1 MRKLW
6 RNDKRGALPIAYA
19 GMRQIAATTPYL
31 PLIRTVPTRA
41 RGAPELFARGFPW
54 ARVDARDR
62 RLVQSSHADMP
73 DPKPRLMNRYALL
86 LIASMLFVGSN
97 VGIGKSIVASVPVPL
112 FALLRFVI
120 AVVVLF
126 PLYRPAKMRRVTRAE
141 WLNLFLQAFFGT
153 FAFTLLMLGGVQ
165 RTSAVA
171 AGVITSTIPAT
182 VALLAWLL
190 LKERPS
196 PRTLVAIGL
205 AIAGILI
212 INVAHAPNVG
222 HAVDHEASHDASS
235 FAGNLMVMGAVVCE
249 SIYVILSRRLTQTLA
264 AIDICAYTH
273 GFGFLLMLPLG
284 IGTALHFDYG
294 SVAPGTWALLLWYG
308 LSASVFSIWLWMK
321 GIRHVPGSLA
331 GVFTAVLPVAAAAYG
346 IAVLGE
352 RPTAAHGVALA
363 CVVAGVALAS
373 LQARRVPPAAS

>member
-1 MRKLW
+1 
-6 RNDKRGALPIAYA
+6 
-19 GMRQIAATTPYL
+19 
-31 PLIRTVPTRA
+31 
-41 RGAPELFARGFPW
+41 
-54 ARVDARDR
+54 
-62 RLVQSSHADMP
+62 MP
-73 DPKPRLMNRYALL
+73 DPKPSLMNRYALL
-86 LIASMLFVGSN
+86 LIVSMLFVGSN

-120 AVVVLF
+120 AVTVLF

-153 FAFTLLMLGGVQ
+153 FAFTLLMLNGVQ

-171 AGVITSTIPAT
+171 AGVITSTIPAV

-196 PRTLVAIGL
+196 QRTLVAIGL

-212 INVAHAPNVG
+212 INVAHAPNAG
-222 HAVDHEASHDASS
+222 HEAGHDATS

-346 IAVLGE
+346 IAFLGE
-352 RPTAAHGVALA
+352 RPTAAHGAALA